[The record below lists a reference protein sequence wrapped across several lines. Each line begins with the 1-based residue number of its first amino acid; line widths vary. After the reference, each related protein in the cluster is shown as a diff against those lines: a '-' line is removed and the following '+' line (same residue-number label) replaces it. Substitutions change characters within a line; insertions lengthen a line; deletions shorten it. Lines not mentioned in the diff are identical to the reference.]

1 MIKKVKIERSGY
13 GFEPENPIYI
23 REQDLY
29 NYILALRLDKD
40 SNEKTIQHCPASCS
54 FPVQAKSNEKVR
66 CISVCFKTE
75 IDKFEIYELYFC
87 LEGRVP
93 SKKSFL
99 HTQIPKGFKMKTV
112 EVLTALAQGST
123 IKPVEQKYIVRSGS
137 GELFDE
143 LLPQAL
149 AECIEAG
156 QASAVLLRR
165 KFKIGY
171 PRVAKLLDE
180 MESAGF
186 ISVRQGSV
194 GRDIDISKEEYK
206 ALFGCEPK
214 SIISKGEGEI

>member
-1 MIKKVKIERSGY
+1 M
-13 GFEPENPIYI
+13 
-23 REQDLY
+23 L
-29 NYILALRLDKD
+29 LD
-40 SNEKTIQHCPASCS
+40 
-54 FPVQAKSNEKVR
+54 V
-66 CISVCFKTE
+66 
-75 IDKFEIYELYFC
+75 
-87 LEGRVP
+87 VP
-93 SKKSFL
+93 L
-99 HTQIPKGFKMKTV
+99 V
-112 EVLTALAQGST
+112 AVLLDVVA
-123 IKPVEQKYIVRSGS
+123 
-137 GELFDE
+137 LFDE

-149 AECIEAG
+149 AVCIEAG

-194 GRDIDISKEEYK
+194 GRDIYISKEEYK